1 MKVPTLL
8 TGPSGLDPAG
18 KLNKVL
24 NAGIKYPVNDTTLG
38 IWDKGVFL
46 NELQRQ
52 DIVLSTGQNG
62 SANDNLVAKRG
73 VRKGTYKG
81 TQLAMTEMYSIIEDW
96 YVPDSSGIIV
106 HMTKI

>member
-1 MKVPTLL
+1 MKAPTLL
-8 TGPSGLDPAG
+8 TGPSGLDPGG

-24 NAGIKYPVNDTTLG
+24 NAGIKYPVDESRLG

-52 DIVLSTGQNG
+52 DIVLSTGEDGNAHD
-62 SANDNLVAKRG
+62 SLVAKRG

-81 TQLAMTEMYSIIEDW
+81 TQLAITEMYSIIED
-96 YVPDSSGIIV
+96 S
-106 HMTKI
+106 